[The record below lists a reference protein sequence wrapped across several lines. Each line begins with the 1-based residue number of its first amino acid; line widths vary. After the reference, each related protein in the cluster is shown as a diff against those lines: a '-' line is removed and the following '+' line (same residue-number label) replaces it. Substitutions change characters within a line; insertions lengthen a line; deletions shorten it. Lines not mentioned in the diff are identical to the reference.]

1 MNLRKFI
8 PEFFS
13 FFESMDIE
21 VCPRL
26 LRHESEFRSK
36 ENLRILFLLT
46 DKEHHIKTKPNEIIL
61 RTSGRASKIKKTENH
76 FVLPYFFESL
86 NEPYKPLKKEGAR
99 PKVGFCGQHGW
110 VPQRMQAIEQLD
122 KNKLIDQDI
131 ILRNAFWGGDP
142 HGKQVKKDFLDNIER
157 NHFNL
162 CCRGHGNFSMRFY
175 QVLSAGRIPAFIN
188 SDMPLPLDDLVDY
201 NEFCIIAENS
211 IHLSDLIL
219 QAWKN
224 NDIEKMQQK
233 AADFYHT
240 MISHKTYHKHLIKDP
255 RFINILKKYNKI

>member
-1 MNLRKFI
+1 MDLREFI
-8 PEFFS
+8 PEFFC
-13 FFESMDIE
+13 FFKSMDIE
-21 VCPRL
+21 VYPHL
-26 LRHESEFRSK
+26 LRNDTQFRSK

-46 DKEHHIKTKPNEIIL
+46 DADHDISAKPNEIIL
-61 RTSGRASKIKKTENH
+61 RTSGLASKIKKTENQ

-110 VPQRMQAIEQLD
+110 VPQRMQAIEELD

-131 ILRNAFWGGDP
+131 ILRNAFWGGSP
-142 HGKQVKKDFLDNIER
+142 NGKQVRKEFFDNIER

-175 QVLSAGRIPAFIN
+175 QVLSAGRIPVFIRSN
-188 SDMPLPLDDLVDY
+188 MPLPFDDLVDY
-201 NEFCIIAENS
+201 NEFCIIAKGP
-211 IHLSDLIL
+211 IHLSYLISE
-219 QAWKN
+219 AWKN